1 MGEFEGF
8 LLTMLAVIILMTF
21 VGSILD
27 LFTPTADETR
37 NRKIDKERKREKKN
51 EARRAKKS
59 K

>member
-8 LLTMLAVIILMTF
+8 LFTMLAVIVLMMF

-27 LFTPTADETR
+27 LFAPSPDEIR
-37 NRKIDKERKREKKN
+37 NRKIEKERKREKKN

>member
-8 LLTMLAVIILMTF
+8 LFTMLAVIVLMTF
-21 VGSILD
+21 VGMILD
-27 LFTPTADETR
+27 LFAAKPDEIR
-37 NRKIDKERKREKKN
+37 NRKIEKERKREKKN

>member
-21 VGSILD
+21 VGSALD
-27 LFTPTADETR
+27 LFAPSPDEIR
-37 NRKIDKERKREKKN
+37 NRKIERERKRAKKN
-51 EARRAKKS
+51 ETRRAKKS

>member
-8 LLTMLAVIILMTF
+8 LFTMLAVIVLMTF
-21 VGSILD
+21 VGMILD
-27 LFTPTADETR
+27 LFAAKPDEIKS
-37 NRKIDKERKREKKN
+37 RKIEKERKREKKN

>member
-37 NRKIDKERKREKKN
+37 NRKIEKERKREKKN

>member
-8 LLTMLAVIILMTF
+8 LFTMLAVIVLMT
-21 VGSILD
+21 VIGSILD
-27 LFTPTADETR
+27 LFTPSPDEIR
-37 NRKIDKERKREKKN
+37 NRKIEKERKREKKN